1 MLYVYGM
8 RLRPF
13 GVGSQPMDGLQ
24 EVKAAD
30 KAKTGY
36 WSRLKYI
43 RELTDKELIEYELDF
58 LGEE

>member
-1 MLYVYGM
+1 
-8 RLRPF
+8 
-13 GVGSQPMDGLQ
+13 MDGLQ

-30 KAKTGY
+30 KSKTGY

-58 LGEE
+58 LGLEE